1 MPPPSLGGHGEHLA
15 VAYLTDAGLRVL
27 DRNWRCR
34 EGELDVVAR
43 ERDAIVFCEV
53 KTRRGLGYGSPVE
66 AVTPAKRRRIRVL
79 AQRWLAAHDEHA
91 PEIRF
96 DVVGVLLRPERPPL
110 ITHLRAAFS

>member
-1 MPPPSLGGHGEHLA
+1 VPPPRLGAHGEQLA
-15 VAYLTDAGLRVL
+15 VDFLTDEGLRVL

-43 ERDAIVFCEV
+43 EGRALVFCEV
-53 KTRRGLGYGSPVE
+53 KTRRGLGFGSPAE
-66 AVTPAKRRRIRVL
+66 AVTPAKQRRIRVL

-96 DVVGVLLRPERPPL
+96 DVVGVLVHRAAPPEV
-110 ITHLRAAFS
+110 THLRAAFS

>member
-1 MPPPSLGGHGEHLA
+1 MPPPRLGDQGESIA
-15 VAYLTDAGLRVL
+15 ADYLTDAGLRVL

-43 ERDAIVFCEV
+43 DAGALVFCEV
-53 KTRRGLGYGSPVE
+53 KTRRGLGYGHPAES
-66 AVTPAKRRRIRVL
+66 VTPAKQRRIRVL

-96 DVVGVLLRPERPPL
+96 DVVGVLVPPVGPPDV
-110 ITHLRAAFS
+110 THLRAAFS